1 MAALLDG
8 QITTEFRV
16 RDVSRTF
23 TLARAEE
30 NSFTSLVPKG
40 PRPKS
45 TLYEWPFKTRFAP
58 SDNSVADAQDVDS
71 SEVVNNE
78 ANKFMIQ
85 GRTQKGRVVIGVDDV
100 AEELGTEYAVDKSLV
115 ADNVLDGI
123 ILARE
128 NFEVTC
134 LKNGDSSPYTSTPS
148 VVHRKMRGM
157 TSFIRSANPG
167 SPDLPIPAGAL
178 TPAGNIKAGLA
189 VTAVTEEHFLD
200 IIESIST
207 TCRSSKHLHVFASP
221 GLRRKISRWTK
232 TQPEVAG
239 EVPVR
244 QWNNDPKSKEIMLTV
259 ERISCDFGKFFLH
272 THFALPAGVHA
283 LVVDLSMVKIR
294 PVRNPS
300 VRPLE
305 YRGGAHL
312 RMIEYIN
319 GLEVCN
325 PQAHGKI
332 TT

>member
-8 QITTEFRV
+8 AISADFRI

-30 NSFTSLVPKG
+30 NPFTTLVAKG
-40 PRPKS
+40 PKPKS
-45 TLYEWPFKTRFAP
+45 SLYEWPFKTRFAP
-58 SDNSVADAQDVDS
+58 SDNSVADAQDVET
-71 SEVVNNE
+71 SEIINNE
-78 ANKFMIQ
+78 GNKFMLQ

-100 AEELGTEYAVDKSLV
+100 AEELGNEYALEKSLV
-115 ADNVLDGI
+115 ADNVLDAI

-128 NFEVTC
+128 NTEFTN

-148 VVHRKMRGM
+148 VVHRKMRGI

-167 SPDLPIPAGAL
+167 SPDLPVPSGAL

-200 IIESIST
+200 VIESIST
-207 TCRSSKHLHVFASP
+207 TCRQSKSLHVYASP

-244 QWNNDPKSKEIMLTV
+244 QFNHDVKTKEIMLTV

-272 THFALPAGVHA
+272 THFSLPAGVHA
-283 LVVDLSMVKIR
+283 LIIDMSMVKMR
-294 PVRNPS
+294 PVRVPS
-300 VRPLE
+300 MRPLE